1 MATVAASPTYAGA
14 ESGEH
19 TGLWSWLTT
28 VDHKRIGVLYLYTSL
43 FFFLFGGLEAVILR
57 AQLSGPNK
65 HLVSAE
71 MYNQLFTMHGTTM
84 VFLAIMPLSAAFF
97 NFLIPL
103 QIGAR
108 DVAFPRL
115 NAFSYWV
122 YLFGGLFITL
132 PIFFNAAPDGGWFGY
147 APLTTRQFSPGLHID
162 FWVLGIQILGIS
174 SLAAAFNFITTIVNM
189 RAPGMNLMRMPMFT
203 WMSFVVQFLVVLAFP
218 VITIALFF
226 LQFDRFFG
234 TNFYEIGAGGD
245 PLLWQHLFWIFGHP
259 EVYIL
264 ILAAFGLVSEVLPT
278 NSKKPL
284 FGYPVMVYSGIL
296 IGFLGF
302 GVWAHHMFSVGMGP
316 IADTVFGLTTLLIGI
331 PTGVKIF
338 NWIFTMWGGSI
349 RFTTAMKFAIGLV
362 ALFTIGGISGV
373 SHASPPADLQQTD
386 TYYIVAH
393 FHYVLFGGSIMGIF
407 AGIYHYFPKM
417 FGRMMSEKLGSWHF
431 WLNFIAMN
439 LTFFPMHFSG
449 LLGMPRRIYTYD
461 AGQGW
466 DTFNR
471 ISTIGAY
478 MLVLS
483 TAIFVWN
490 FFRSRTNGAPAPD
503 NPWDA
508 ATLEWSIP
516 SPPPEYN
523 FAEIPLVESRYPL
536 WDLTHPERTSEI
548 PHTHDGW
555 SDQEKAADAKPVHI
569 ERDRRTAKELGIPM
583 PTPTIKPLFVAAG
596 IIVMLSGLIFIH
608 KDDKTVAAALI
619 ALGATMIVG
628 FLYAWVTS
636 PLEPEHH

>member
-1 MATVAASPTYAGA
+1 
-14 ESGEH
+14 
-19 TGLWSWLTT
+19 
-28 VDHKRIGVLYLYTSL
+28 
-43 FFFLFGGLEAVILR
+43 
-57 AQLSGPNK
+57 
-65 HLVSAE
+65 
-71 MYNQLFTMHGTTM
+71 
-84 VFLAIMPLSAAFF
+84 
-97 NFLIPL
+97 
-103 QIGAR
+103 
-108 DVAFPRL
+108 
-115 NAFSYWV
+115 
-122 YLFGGLFITL
+122 
-132 PIFFNAAPDGGWFGY
+132 
-147 APLTTRQFSPGLHID
+147 
-162 FWVLGIQILGIS
+162 
-174 SLAAAFNFITTIVNM
+174 
-189 RAPGMNLMRMPMFT
+189 
-203 WMSFVVQFLVVLAFP
+203 
-218 VITIALFF
+218 
-226 LQFDRFFG
+226 
-234 TNFYEIGAGGD
+234 
-245 PLLWQHLFWIFGHP
+245 
-259 EVYIL
+259 
-264 ILAAFGLVSEVLPT
+264 
-278 NSKKPL
+278 
-284 FGYPVMVYSGIL
+284 
-296 IGFLGF
+296 
-302 GVWAHHMFSVGMGP
+302 
-316 IADTVFGLTTLLIGI
+316 
-331 PTGVKIF
+331 VKIF
-338 NWIFTMWGGSI
+338 NWLATMAQGSN
-349 RFTTAMKFAIGLV
+349 RYNTAMLFAIALV
-362 ALFTIGGISGV
+362 GLFTIGGISGIMH
-373 SHASPPADLQQTD
+373 SSPPADLQQTD